1 MQVYLLHLDE
11 TYLEITRGMFSE
23 EEDKFEAEMMDGSD
37 LSICKTSAY
46 NRLFNLE
53 NWIIINQLFMTV

>member
-1 MQVYLLHLDE
+1 
-11 TYLEITRGMFSE
+11 MFNE
-23 EEDKFEAEMMDGSD
+23 EEDKFEAEVMDGSD

>member
-1 MQVYLLHLDE
+1 MDE
-11 TYLEITRGMFSE
+11 NIPFPERTRWMFSK
-23 EEDKFEAEMMDGSD
+23 EDKFEAEMMDGSD
-37 LSICKTSAY
+37 LSFCKTSAY